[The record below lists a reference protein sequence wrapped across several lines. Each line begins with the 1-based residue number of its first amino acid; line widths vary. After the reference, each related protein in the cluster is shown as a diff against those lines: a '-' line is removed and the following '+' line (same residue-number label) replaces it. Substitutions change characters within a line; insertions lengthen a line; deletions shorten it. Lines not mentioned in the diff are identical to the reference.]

1 MLVPEELT
9 YLNSLGLKRELFV
22 KRKLSPCKGRG
33 HIQWLDYL
41 QCQSGCLGF
50 LCFFFCLASS
60 FSRKVILHPLSP
72 SRLSVLMNRAQAN
85 CSLICIPR
93 VFFRLRLLLV
103 PCGMA
108 CTGICVWTCKSTVY
122 QMRVCRQVCSDKN
135 QLLLILENQTNVDC
149 SRVFSGGGSI
159 LKSVI
164 ITFQTQ
170 GMMAGEG
177 VIFVTLV

>member
-1 MLVPEELT
+1 MLFPEELT
-9 YLNSLGLKRELFV
+9 YLNSLGLKRELFGKENCPLV
-22 KRKLSPCKGRG
+22 KAG
-33 HIQWLDYL
+33 HIQWLDCL
-41 QCQSGCLGF
+41 QYQSGCLGF
-50 LCFFFCLASS
+50 LCFFFL
-60 FSRKVILHPLSP
+60 LHPLFP
-72 SRLSVLMNRAQAN
+72 SHLSVLMNRVQAN